1 MDKNLFFYELEGRGY
16 IFQNKKW
23 DEAKHGFEDD
33 MLNMAWEMWSSAK
46 HSVKAQA
53 VPEGFGDIQ
62 SWIAVN
68 SFSALDASIVDFPVV
83 DANELAEFID
93 SLNIDVA
100 VPEGFV
106 LVPKDQ
112 FESLNEFKGLY
123 KRAIINARKRKDQL
137 NWAHVA
143 GLGVGSG
150 RAVELCKMLNIDPCA
165 TNMHEVI
172 EAQEQSHD

>member
-23 DEAKHGFEDD
+23 DEAKHRFEDD

-68 SFSALDASIVDFPVV
+68 SFSALDAVHENVPII
-83 DANELAEFID
+83 DANELAKYID
-93 SLNIDVA
+93 NL
-100 VPEGFV
+100 
-106 LVPKDQ
+106 
-112 FESLNEFKGLY
+112 
-123 KRAIINARKRKDQL
+123 
-137 NWAHVA
+137 
-143 GLGVGSG
+143 
-150 RAVELCKMLNIDPCA
+150 
-165 TNMHEVI
+165 I
-172 EAQEQSHD
+172 EAQEQKG